1 MNGVQSWANAP
12 VVLTVD
18 HLSVDYILPGNCPA
32 HALHDV
38 NLCLRKGEI
47 LGIVG
52 ESGCGKSTLMLS
64 LMRLLPAN
72 AQITQGS
79 VRLLGQELLALD
91 EDEMAAVRWKN
102 IAIIFQGAMNALN
115 PVRTV
120 GSQIREPVARHKLST
135 QTLLPAKQLDPQR
148 SLGSQIAGSVTQHE
162 QIANKSVLD
171 RRVAELLNL
180 VGIHP
185 SRRSDYPHQFSG
197 GMRQRAMIAMA
208 LACLP
213 EVIIADEPT
222 TALDVMVQ
230 AQILDL
236 LLHLREQ
243 LGLAVLFVTHD
254 LGVVAEICD
263 SVMVMYAGTV
273 AESGEIDAIY
283 NEPHHPYTQQ
293 LLAAFPDINRP
304 QARLASIP
312 GAPPRLDALPPGCRF
327 APRCPV
333 VFDRCHEAL
342 PPLYPVDAL
351 HAARCY
357 LLENPTP

>member
-1 MNGVQSWANAP
+1 
-12 VVLTVD
+12 
-18 HLSVDYILPGNCPA
+18 
-32 HALHDV
+32 
-38 NLCLRKGEI
+38 
-47 LGIVG
+47 
-52 ESGCGKSTLMLS
+52 
-64 LMRLLPAN
+64 
-72 AQITQGS
+72 
-79 VRLLGQELLALD
+79 
-91 EDEMAAVRWKN
+91 MAAVRWKQ

-120 GSQIREPVARHKLST
+120 GSQIREPIARHKLSALPSLSP
-135 QTLLPAKQLDPQR
+135 QTPLDPKR
-148 SLGSQIAGSVTQHE
+148 TLGSQIAATVTHIE
-162 QIANKSVLD
+162 GVAKGAALD
-171 RRVAELLNL
+171 RRVAELLHL

-185 SRRSDYPHQFSG
+185 SRRADYPHQFSG

-213 EVIIADEPT
+213 DVIIADEPT

-273 AESGEIDAIY
+273 AETGAIDAIY
-283 NEPHHPYTQQ
+283 NEPRHPYTQQ
-293 LLAAFPDINRP
+293 LLAAFPDINHP

-312 GAPPRLDALPPGCRF
+312 GTPPRLDALPLGCRF
-327 APRCPV
+327 APRCPA
-333 VFDRCHEAL
+333 VFARCHDAL
-342 PPLYPVDAL
+342 PPLYAVDAY
-351 HAARCY
+351 HAARCF
-357 LLENPTP
+357 LLENSAP

>member
-1 MNGVQSWANAP
+1 
-12 VVLTVD
+12 VD
-18 HLSVDYILPGNCPA
+18 NLSVDYFLPGNHPA
-32 HALHDV
+32 RALHEV
-38 NLCLRKGEI
+38 NLRLHKGEI
-47 LGIVG
+47 LGVVG
-52 ESGCGKSTLMLS
+52 ESGCGKTTLMLS

-72 AQITQGS
+72 AQILQGS
-79 VRLLGQELLALD
+79 VRLLGQELLALND
-91 EDEMAAVRWKN
+91 DEMAAVRWKQ

-120 GSQIREPVARHKLST
+120 GSQIREPIARHRLST
-135 QTLLPAKQLDPQR
+135 LQSLLPPPSSHVAPTQPFAQNSLDPIR
-148 SLGSQIAGSVTQHE
+148 TLGSQIAETVTHHE
-162 QIANKSVLD
+162 GISKGAALD
-171 RRVAELLNL
+171 RRVGELLHL

-185 SRRSDYPHQFSG
+185 SRRTDYPHQFSG

-273 AESGEIDAIY
+273 AETGEIDAIY
-283 NEPHHPYTQQ
+283 NEPRHPYTQQ
-293 LLAAFPDINRP
+293 LLAAFPDINHP

-312 GAPPRLDALPPGCRF
+312 GTPPRLDALPPGCRF
-327 APRCPV
+327 APRCPA
-333 VFDRCHEAL
+333 VFARCHEAL
-342 PPLYPVDAL
+342 PPLYTVQNE
-351 HAARCY
+351 HAARCF
-357 LLENPTP
+357 LLDEPTP